1 MAYRTAL
8 TALAVLLLLSCEK
21 EKWPAAEH
29 PEEEPNGDP
38 QSATYLTEGITFE
51 GTIDDRRPGGEDVDY
66 YRLRGHA
73 GFIYR
78 VEFETLDPSFK
89 ARVSATDDYGAVKQM
104 VFSHDTEKAGEFFEV
119 FEGTLF
125 FSVGDALADGAMAP
139 LIPSEWRDGRYWL
152 RVTKRWACDQPPVG
166 TLAVG
171 VPLTVDMGPP
181 SGGPQLLKLET
192 AQGHYGI
199 AVAPT
204 TAEKRSFVFDKKMVL
219 FDCLTGSVVA
229 GSDDLDHE
237 SGLNDPYLYEYLG
250 GARDDRLVVERWV
263 DDLSWTHSDMVT
275 VTLTRH
281 DPAQEREPNDRFMYA
296 NVFDPAGTTGTLDAA
311 QKMIEGVM
319 QSDRDVFKREVI
331 RDAVVRFAVAFE
343 KTGSVAVE
351 LWSSSVDA
359 GGYTMVP
366 LMTTTL
372 TGAAG
377 DTRPLTVFLP
387 FTGIL
392 YMSLQGTDVPYSFS
406 QTADEEPVALGSLGT
421 HEERSTACETLFF
434 TWDFP
439 AGPAWAL
446 PSAVNAV
453 RISARSDTAGVSL
466 QVFDER
472 HLPMLVFGETGPV
485 EEQSFY
491 LTRLSDQDSL
501 ILGVTPE
508 KCDGTV
514 GALVTMSVEEAP
526 FIIEEPDFTKSET
539 VIDAIPGTTY
549 IGWFDTDI
557 LLVENRWRFTP
568 ERDGTLFL
576 MTTPMNERNK
586 TGVDTVI
593 RLYEEGNGEP
603 IAMNDDMIE
612 SLPFQNY
619 SFVRAT
625 LNKGVAYT
633 ISVKPF
639 MDDSSNIPAMNI
651 HANFGLD
658 IRFEE

>member
-21 EKWPAAEH
+21 EKWPVAEH

-38 QSATYLTEGITFE
+38 QSATYLAEGITFE
-51 GTIDDRRPGGEDVDY
+51 GTIDDSRPGGEDSDY
-66 YRLRGHA
+66 YRLSGHA

-78 VEFETLDPSFK
+78 VEFKTLDPSFK
-89 ARVSATDDYGAVKQM
+89 ARVVATDDYGEIKQL
-104 VFSHDTEKAGEFFEV
+104 VFSHDTDTVAEFFEP
-119 FEGTLF
+119 FEGMLYL
-125 FSVGDALADGAMAP
+125 VVVDALADGAESP
-139 LIPSEWRDGRYWL
+139 LIPHEWRDGRYWL
-152 RVTKRWACDQPPVG
+152 RITKRWACDYPTVG
-166 TLAVG
+166 TLTEEEA
-171 VPLTVDMGPP
+171 LTLDLAA
-181 SGGPQLLKLET
+181 PQGQPRLVEMT
-192 AQGHYGI
+192 TTQNYYGI
-199 AVAPT
+199 T
-204 TAEKRSFVFDKKMVL
+204 LTSQDTNFDKKMVL

-250 GARDDRLVVERWV
+250 GVRDDRLVVENWI
-263 DDLSWTHSDMVT
+263 DDLTWTHSDAASL
-275 VTLTRH
+275 TLTRH
-281 DPAQEREPNDRFMYA
+281 APAQELEPNDRFMYA

-331 RDAVVRFAVAFE
+331 RDAIVRFEVAFE
-343 KTGSVAVE
+343 KTGSMAVE

-366 LMTTTL
+366 LMTTAL
-372 TGAAG
+372 SGAAG
-377 DTRPLTVFLP
+377 DIRPLTAFLP
-387 FTGIL
+387 FTGTL
-392 YMSLQGTDVPYSFS
+392 YLSLQGTDIPYSFS
-406 QTADEEPVALGSLGT
+406 QTADEEPVTLGPLGI
-421 HEERSTACETLFF
+421 HEERSVACESLFF
-434 TWDFP
+434 AWDFP
-439 AGPAWAL
+439 TDPLWEV
-446 PSAVNAV
+446 PSAADAV
-453 RISARSDTAGVSL
+453 RISARSDGTGVTL
-466 QVFDER
+466 RVFDEHR
-472 HLPMLVFGETGPV
+472 LPMLAFAGTGIAGE
-485 EEQSFY
+485 QAFY
-491 LTRLSDQDSL
+491 LPRLSERSSL
-501 ILGVTPE
+501 LLGVTPE
-508 KCDGTV
+508 KCDGAT
-514 GALVTMSVEEAP
+514 GALVTLSVEEAP
-526 FIIEEPDFTKSET
+526 FMIEEPDFTKADT

-576 MTTPMNERNK
+576 MTTPMSERNK

-593 RLYEEGNGEP
+593 RLYEEGKDEP
-603 IAMNDDMIE
+603 VAMNDDMIE

-625 LNKGVAYT
+625 VTKGANYT

-658 IRFEE
+658 IRFE